1 MAFPVQGHR
10 QSRSANLQIQRQ
22 KIRAESSMRALENLK
37 WLFNTRAR
45 HMSLEKKGTLSNIED
60 FKPQAASINFF
71 ASKL

>member
-1 MAFPVQGHR
+1 
-10 QSRSANLQIQRQ
+10 
-22 KIRAESSMRALENLK
+22 MRALENLK